1 MGVGTENGVFTFV
14 VCLVGSHSP
23 SFVSSVCKI
32 SDAFA
37 WDLGMAVCDGK
48 SRDVSVLH
56 WGVWGLLFSREWFA
70 EIGGYKGT
78 RLIRILPLLQSP
90 TRAESL
96 CVCVCVCAD
105 AATTTKLTS
114 FDIDFTRVARSFA
127 NCGGRKGGLPPMDA
141 CA

>member
-1 MGVGTENGVFTFV
+1 MGCDETT
-14 VCLVGSHSP
+14 
-23 SFVSSVCKI
+23 
-32 SDAFA
+32 FA

-56 WGVWGLLFSREWFA
+56 WGVCGVVVQSGVVCGNWW
-70 EIGGYKGT
+70 IQGYTLNYAYSPSSNLVRG
-78 RLIRILPLLQSP
+78 QSP
-90 TRAESL
+90 

>member
-1 MGVGTENGVFTFV
+1 
-14 VCLVGSHSP
+14 
-23 SFVSSVCKI
+23 
-32 SDAFA
+32 
-37 WDLGMAVCDGK
+37 MAVCDGK

-78 RLIRILPLLQSP
+78 RLITHTPPPPISYAGRVL
-90 TRAESL
+90 
-96 CVCVCVCAD
+96 VCVCVCAD

-127 NCGGRKGGLPPMDA
+127 NCEGRRGGLPPMDA